1 MHIYLHKKYKYLR
14 NDAQM
19 GCTTE
24 KNAFNLGV
32 ISLRFRKKL
41 LLFVSHCK
49 TSKFIHNINII
60 KI

>member
-24 KNAFNLGV
+24 KDAFNLGV

-41 LLFVSHCK
+41 LLVNHRK
-49 TSKFIHNINII
+49 TSKFDNNLYIT
-60 KI
+60 

>member
-24 KNAFNLGV
+24 KDAFNLGV

-41 LLFVSHCK
+41 LLVSHRK
-49 TSKFIHNINII
+49 TSKFDNNLYYT
-60 KI
+60 